1 MACSTFKEFP
11 MIDPVIII
19 PYLLAC
25 LLFSVIP
32 GPSVS
37 VVVANSLAGGTRAG
51 LFTILGTEL
60 SMLSMVFIVAIGLEA
75 VMTLVSGAFEIIKLA
90 GAAYLVWIG
99 WKMFRSTGK
108 LAMDEGARMPIGR
121 YIWQGALINWSN
133 PKTLLFLSAFL
144 PQFVDLSRPA
154 FGQIMVLGLIV
165 MAVAT
170 ASDSVYAVA
179 AGQARHLLT
188 AARVRMV
195 NRVSGVILMAGGVWL
210 ALQKR
215 A

>member
-1 MACSTFKEFP
+1 
-11 MIDPVIII
+11 MIDVAIIL
-19 PYLLAC
+19 PYMLAC
-25 LLFSVIP
+25 LLFAIIP

-37 VVVANSLAGGTRAG
+37 IVIANSLAGGTRAG
-51 LFTILGTEL
+51 LFTILGTAL
-60 SMLSMVFIVAIGLEA
+60 SMISMVFIVAVGLEA

-99 WKMFRSTGK
+99 WKMFRSSGQ
-108 LAMDEGARMPIGR
+108 LAIADGDRLPIGR
-121 YIWQGALINWSN
+121 YMWQGALTNWSN

-144 PQFVDLSRPA
+144 PQFVDLTRPA
-154 FGQIMVLGLIV
+154 FGQIMILGIICLG
-165 MAVAT
+165 VA
-170 ASDSVYAVA
+170 ALSDSVYALA
-179 AGQARHLLT
+179 AGQARHLLSV
-188 AARVRMV
+188 ARVRML

>member
-1 MACSTFKEFP
+1 
-11 MIDPVIII
+11 MIDPAIIL

-25 LLFSVIP
+25 LLFSIIP

-37 VVVANSLAGGTRAG
+37 VVIANSLAGGTRAG

-60 SMLSMVFIVAIGLEA
+60 SMLSMVFIVAVGLEA

-99 WKMFRSTGK
+99 WKMFRFTGK
-108 LAMDEGARMPIGR
+108 LAMDEGARLPIGR

-154 FGQIMVLGLIV
+154 FSQIMILGLIV
-165 MAVAT
+165 MVVAT
-170 ASDSVYAVA
+170 TSDAVYAVA

-195 NRVSGVILMAGGVWL
+195 NRVSGVVLMAGGIWL

>member
-1 MACSTFKEFP
+1 
-11 MIDPVIII
+11 MIDAAIIL
-19 PYLLAC
+19 PYVLAC
-25 LLFSVIP
+25 LLFAVIP

-37 VVVANSLAGGTRAG
+37 IVIANSLAGGTRAG
-51 LFTILGTEL
+51 LFTILGTAL
-60 SMLSMVFIVAIGLEA
+60 SMISMVFIVAVGLEA

-99 WKMFRSTGK
+99 WRMFRSSGQ
-108 LAMDEGARMPIGR
+108 LAMANGDRLPIGR
-121 YIWQGALINWSN
+121 YIWQGALTNWSN

-144 PQFVDLSRPA
+144 PQFVDLTRPA
-154 FGQIMVLGLIV
+154 FGQIMTLGLICL
-165 MAVAT
+165 AVA
-170 ASDSVYAVA
+170 AMSDSVYAFA
-179 AGQARHLLT
+179 AGQARHLLSV
-188 AARVRMV
+188 ARVRML

>member
-1 MACSTFKEFP
+1 
-11 MIDPVIII
+11 MIDPAILL
-19 PYLLAC
+19 PYVLAC
-25 LLFSVIP
+25 LLFAVIP

-37 VVVANSLAGGTRAG
+37 VVIANSLAGGTRAG
-51 LFTILGTEL
+51 LFTILGTAL
-60 SMLSMVFIVAIGLEA
+60 SMVSMVFIVAVGLEA
-75 VMTLVSGAFEIIKLA
+75 VMNLVSGAFEIIKLA

-99 WKMFRSTGK
+99 WKMFRSTGQ
-108 LAMDEGARMPIGR
+108 LDMADGYRLPIGR
-121 YIWQGALINWSN
+121 YMWQGAVTNWSN

-144 PQFVDLSRPA
+144 PQFIDLTRPA
-154 FGQIMVLGLIV
+154 FGQIMALGLIC
-165 MAVAT
+165 MAIA
-170 ASDSVYAVA
+170 ACSDSVYAIA

-195 NRVSGVILMAGGVWL
+195 NRVSGVILMAGGIWL

>member
-1 MACSTFKEFP
+1 
-11 MIDPVIII
+11 MIDPAIIL

-25 LLFSVIP
+25 LLFSIIP

-37 VVVANSLAGGTRAG
+37 VVIANSLAGGTRAG

-60 SMLSMVFIVAIGLEA
+60 SMLSMVFIVAVGLEA

-99 WKMFRSTGK
+99 LKMFRSTGK
-108 LAMDEGARMPIGR
+108 LAMDEGARLPIGR
-121 YIWQGALINWSN
+121 YVWQGALINWSN

-154 FGQIMVLGLIV
+154 FSQIMILGLIV
-165 MAVAT
+165 MVVAT
-170 ASDSVYAVA
+170 TSDAVYAVA

-195 NRVSGVILMAGGVWL
+195 NRVSGVILMAGGIWL

>member
-1 MACSTFKEFP
+1 M
-11 MIDPVIII
+11 
-19 PYLLAC
+19 LAC
-25 LLFSVIP
+25 LLFSIIP

-37 VVVANSLAGGTRAG
+37 VVIANSLAGGTRAG
-51 LFTILGTEL
+51 LYTILGTEL

-75 VMTLVSGAFEIIKLA
+75 VMTMVSGAFEIIKLA
-90 GAAYLVWIG
+90 GAAYLIWIG

-108 LAMDEGARMPIGR
+108 LAMDEGARLPVGR
-121 YIWQGALINWSN
+121 YIWQGAVISWSN
-133 PKTLLFLSAFL
+133 PKTLLFLSALL
-144 PQFVDLSRPA
+144 PQFVDMSRPA
-154 FGQIMVLGLIV
+154 FSQIMLLGLIL

-170 ASDSVYAVA
+170 TSDSIYAFA
-179 AGQARHLLT
+179 AGRARHVLT